1 MLADVPSQV
10 HDLAIYAGL
19 FLTLGGVL
27 TLVTRGAVRGIE
39 VVLERQ
45 LHPFAEKVETITHE
59 LTLNGGE
66 SMKDVVLEV
75 RTNQRVM
82 SDRFGDIEHRQRAML
97 DHFGL
102 DEGFV
107 PRRRPIEGT

>member
-1 MLADVPSQV
+1 MPFPAEVPTQV

-45 LHPFAEKVETITHE
+45 LHPFAQKVETITDE

-75 RTNQRVM
+75 RTNQEAIGR
-82 SDRFGDIEHRQRAML
+82 RFGAIEHRQAAML
-97 DHFGL
+97 RHFGL
-102 DEGFV
+102 DEGLV
-107 PRRRPIEGT
+107 PRADGGP

>member
-1 MLADVPSQV
+1 MVAEVPTQV

-19 FLTLGGVL
+19 FVALGGVL
-27 TLVTRGAVRGIE
+27 TMVTRGAVRAIE

-45 LHPFAEKVETITHE
+45 LHPFAEKVDTITDE

-75 RTNQRVM
+75 RVNQEAMTR
-82 SDRFGDIEHRQRAML
+82 RFGAIEHRQAAML
-97 DHFGL
+97 RHFGL
-102 DEGFV
+102 DEGLV
-107 PRRRPIEGT
+107 PRADGGP